1 MEKPIIFN
9 ADDVRA
15 ILYGRKTQT
24 RRIVKLKSHYGKAFH
39 GFAIGKRVGVFAQGV
54 YPILHDDERV
64 NPPCMPADTLWVRE
78 TFQPLL
84 ADNVEYASET
94 NYKTGK
100 GYTVSYSATDGIEEF
115 VDADGNISDACRPSI
130 HMPRWASRI
139 TLQVEAVRVE
149 RIQDITDAD
158 AIAEGVDRTNTS
170 ISGYARERFVRLW
183 GSIYGPASW
192 DANPLVWVIEF
203 KRIQP

>member
-15 ILYGRKTQT
+15 ILDGSKTQT
-24 RRIVKLKSHYGKAFH
+24 RRIVKLNSHYGKDFH
-39 GFAIGKRVGVFAQGV
+39 GFRFAPHKNDLARGVFADGP
-54 YPILHDDERV
+54 YPEAPRSIELAA
-64 NPPCMPADTLWVRE
+64 PPCMPADTLWVRE

-84 ADNVEYASET
+84 ADDVEYASET

-100 GYTVSYSATDGIEEF
+100 GYTVSYPATDGIEEF
-115 VDADGNISDACRPSI
+115 VDADGNIGDACWPSI

-158 AIAEGVDRTNTS
+158 IIAEGEPSRT
-170 ISGYARERFVRLW
+170 EFMWLW
-183 GSIYGPASW
+183 RHIYGYASW
-192 DANPLVWVIEF
+192 DDNPLVWVIEF
-203 KRIQP
+203 KRIQA